1 MAEARLR
8 QDILFPAGASLG
20 ISVDEA
26 LKVRRVNDPDS
37 RAIKAA
43 RYGSRPLDCCGSR
56 RRGRLQQKRPR
67 EGAAGQNQRRRARH
81 LRKSPENKAP
91 QASPL
96 ALKRTLD
103 AIGGDE
109 PGEAA
114 GRAFLKR
121 LKAQHRRPPP
131 TKLEGAQPRPR
142 DDDQEA
148 RIVARLVHLAAE
160 QGGPDK
166 PDDVR
171 EGPVRRTPSSVVGR
185 STAATSTPA
194 SRNSLGVFGDGARP
208 T

>member
-26 LKVRRVNDPDS
+26 LKVRRVNDPDT
-37 RAIKAA
+37 A
-43 RYGSRPLDCCGSR
+43 RSR
-56 RRGRLQQKRPR
+56 RRVMGLCTGRLSKST
-67 EGAAGQNQRRRARH
+67 AAPCQPKSDLVKALQSKTTGDVRVTFE
-81 LRKSPENKAP
+81 SPENRAP
-91 QASPL
+91 QARPL

-103 AIGGDE
+103 AIGGTR

-142 DDDQEA
+142 RRPGGA
-148 RIVARLVHLAAE
+148 HRRRLVHVASE
-160 QGGPDK
+160 QGG
-166 PDDVR
+166 
-171 EGPVRRTPSSVVGR
+171 
-185 STAATSTPA
+185 
-194 SRNSLGVFGDGARP
+194 SRQG
-208 T
+208 